1 MDVETQST
9 ILKEKTMTSE
19 KWRREAR
26 KEWFRNSP
34 DRLALYERSDMRKKQ
49 EERIRAR
56 PFRNNVCCKFHP
68 DGCQKAMEAHYL
80 KEAEKERKAW
90 NERVRREQRSS
101 WCFDDAAS
109 YVLRGVFAFLK
120 VVVSIVLVTAVI
132 VAIACP
138 AAIVPM
144 LIVGLLLYSII
155 FHPVQFLK
163 AVLALFVLLASLFIL
178 VCVLSG

>member
-1 MDVETQST
+1 MTTKERWKDDPER
-9 ILKEKTMTSE
+9 LKMV
-19 KWRREAR
+19 R
-26 KEWFRNSP
+26 KANKAYAKACRGLTP
-34 DRLALYERSDMRKKQ
+34 D
-49 EERIRAR
+49 EERQKWDEYSYKMLHAE
-56 PFRNNVCCKFHP
+56 PFGDNVCCKFHP